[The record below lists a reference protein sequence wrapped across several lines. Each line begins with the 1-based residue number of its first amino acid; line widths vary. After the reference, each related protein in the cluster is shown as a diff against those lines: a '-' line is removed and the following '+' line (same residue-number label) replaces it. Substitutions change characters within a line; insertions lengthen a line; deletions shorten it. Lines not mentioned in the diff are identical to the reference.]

1 MNKEIKITIKLLI
14 SIAFINLFFMFC
26 FEIAYNHTLYKDYSE
41 IYEEVRTMENRVDGL
56 IKMNLDLSNYII
68 KGGNQK

>member
-1 MNKEIKITIKLLI
+1 MNKEIKITTKLLI

-26 FEIAYNHTLYKDYSE
+26 FEMAYNHIVYKNYSE
-41 IYEEVRTMENRVDGL
+41 VYEEVRTMENRVDKL
-56 IKMNLDLSNYII
+56 IDMNLYLSNYII

>member
-1 MNKEIKITIKLLI
+1 MNKEIKITMKLLI

-26 FEIAYNHTLYKDYSE
+26 FETAYNHLLYKDYSE
-41 IYEEVRTMENRVDGL
+41 VYEEVRTMEDRVDRL
-56 IKMNLDLSNYII
+56 IKMNLELSNYII

>member
-1 MNKEIKITIKLLI
+1 MNKEIKITAKLLI

-26 FEIAYNHTLYKDYSE
+26 FETAYNHIMYKDYAE
-41 IYEEVRTMENRVDGL
+41 IYEEVRTMENRVDRL
-56 IKMNLDLSNYII
+56 IEMNLDLSNYIL

>member
-1 MNKEIKITIKLLI
+1 MNKEIKVTTKLLI

-26 FEIAYNHTLYKDYSE
+26 FEMTYNHIVYKNYSE
-41 IYEEVRTMENRVDGL
+41 VYEEVRTMENRVDKL
-56 IKMNLDLSNYII
+56 IDMNLYLSNYII